1 MSERILSLNGNKAM
15 SFLLQTIFEKEY
27 QVLPVSNVFAALTK
41 LKEDKSIKLLIIDVD
56 FQPQE
61 SWELVQHVKSSRL
74 LKVPVV
80 VLSSENSD
88 EVQEKCI
95 TYNIDE
101 IFYKPFNPID
111 MISAVKSIMNEPI
124 LTHV

>member
-1 MSERILSLNGNKAM
+1 MSERILSVNGNKAM
-15 SFLLQTIFEKEY
+15 NFLLQTIFEKDY
-27 QVLPVSNVFAALTK
+27 QVLPVSNVFAALTQ

-61 SWELVQHVKSSRL
+61 CWNLVQHVKSSRL
-74 LKVPVV
+74 FKVPIV
-80 VLSSENSD
+80 VLSTDSSE
-88 EVQEKCI
+88 EVQQRCI
-95 TYNIDE
+95 TCNIDE

-111 MISAVKSIMNEPI
+111 MISAAKSLMNEPI